1 MLGEREIGGDRALL
15 TWVSSFATYT
25 AIVAQ
30 AHPERVTDMLAYMR
44 IIIREASKF
53 SGTGWLAYDSV
64 FRRNQEGLAAP
75 WDYLDPSLHQVYI
88 ASQRSKVATPCKHSH
103 EIDHAASESWM

>member
-1 MLGEREIGGDRALL
+1 MPAKLVKRIQAMEFVEMRELLPDNIAFAEKLAVLPTGMAMQKMLGEREIGGDRALL

-53 SGTGWLAYDSV
+53 GGTGWLV
-64 FRRNQEGLAAP
+64 
-75 WDYLDPSLHQVYI
+75 
-88 ASQRSKVATPCKHSH
+88 
-103 EIDHAASESWM
+103 